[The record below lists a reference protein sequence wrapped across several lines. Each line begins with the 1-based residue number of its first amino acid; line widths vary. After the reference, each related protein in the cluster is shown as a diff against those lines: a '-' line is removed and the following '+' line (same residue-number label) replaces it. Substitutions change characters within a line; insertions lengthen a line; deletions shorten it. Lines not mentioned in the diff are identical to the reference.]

1 MEASQELKTQWTVPR
16 ELGERAELDQ
26 TSLVVLRAMP
36 GSCHAIIL
44 QTKHGVSTQVQ
55 IDAVDVMYTA
65 RIYRRHTTYMHYDT
79 EMTLATCTH
88 TYTYTLYSMCSI
100 IVCMHTHT
108 YPQQQLHIPD
118 AHY

>member
-1 MEASQELKTQWTVPR
+1 MLSFFRLCRLFPPKYR
-16 ELGERAELDQ
+16 
-26 TSLVVLRAMP
+26 
-36 GSCHAIIL
+36 
-44 QTKHGVSTQVQ
+44 Q

-65 RIYRRHTTYMHYDT
+65 RVYPRHTTYMHYDT